1 MDKKFNNIE
10 TQNLATL
17 LLSNMEKFNITSAP
31 LPGSEKIYVQ
41 GSRADLKVPMRKIKL
56 SPTIDTD
63 GSKTDNEDVIV
74 YDTSGPYTDPG
85 YTINL
90 AQGLPKI
97 RQNWIEERQDTL
109 QLEHLSSEYGRMRQ
123 ADKSLDSLR
132 FEHVNTH
139 PRIAKKECQVT
150 QMYYARQG
158 IITPEMEYI
167 AIRENQLAEQIREK
181 YKKEK
186 ENRSELIYQAVSHR
200 TLSVRKLL
208 PDGPSFLPTSIILNA
223 NP

>member
-97 RQNWIEERQDTL
+97 RQNWIEERQATL
-109 QLEHLSSEYGRMRQ
+109 QL
-123 ADKSLDSLR
+123 
-132 FEHVNTH
+132 
-139 PRIAKKECQVT
+139 
-150 QMYYARQG
+150 
-158 IITPEMEYI
+158 
-167 AIRENQLAEQIREK
+167 
-181 YKKEK
+181 
-186 ENRSELIYQAVSHR
+186 
-200 TLSVRKLL
+200 
-208 PDGPSFLPTSIILNA
+208 
-223 NP
+223 